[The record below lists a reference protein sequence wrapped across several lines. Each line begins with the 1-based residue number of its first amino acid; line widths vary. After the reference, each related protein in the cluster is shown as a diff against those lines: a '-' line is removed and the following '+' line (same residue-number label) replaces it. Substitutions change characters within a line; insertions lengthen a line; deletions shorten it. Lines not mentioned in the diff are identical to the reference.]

1 MRSSTGSEEPP
12 PEATPSPPPTISGTG
27 DHLTTSTSIAAITF
41 TSYKQLSDD
50 RLMEHSS
57 AASSSN
63 SSLGDRKGE
72 NMVEDKGSCST
83 SGPCPICLGPFLQE
97 SYLDHCFHKFCYNC
111 IMRWA
116 KVVASKHSRQ
126 PSSVKCPLCKSK
138 LITLTSNMQ
147 TENFSIIHGY
157 DGNSFQQ
164 HYINQDFG
172 SSAFFSEAHKYRLQC
187 YYTKP
192 GILLLP
198 FCPYSLINTFK
209 APQYRKSRKYFQP
222 NQWLEGWL
230 RREIQALL
238 QEEDVEIIVH
248 HILGVID
255 SLKRSEHQNSP
266 STLETREETFKALVC
281 QAARPFLTGRTDRF
295 VHEVEL
301 FLASGFS
308 IDAYDKLYMQHLGW
322 KPPGSTTE
330 EVDGESSGNAPNPFL
345 YIFDD
350 DSDGND

>member
-1 MRSSTGSEEPP
+1 
-12 PEATPSPPPTISGTG
+12 
-27 DHLTTSTSIAAITF
+27 
-41 TSYKQLSDD
+41 
-50 RLMEHSS
+50 MEYSS
-57 AASSSN
+57 ALSSSN

-72 NMVEDKGSCST
+72 NMAEDKGSCST

-126 PSSVKCPLCKSK
+126 PSSVKCPLCK
-138 LITLTSNMQ
+138 

-164 HYINQDFG
+164 HYINQDFV

-187 YYTKP
+187 YHTEP
-192 GILLLP
+192 D
-198 FCPYSLINTFK
+198 SLINTFK
-209 APQYRKSRKYFQP
+209 VPQYRKSRKYFQP

-238 QEEDVEIIVH
+238 QEGDVEIIVH

-255 SLKRSEHQNSP
+255 SLRRSEHQNSP

-295 VHEVEL
+295 VDEVEL

-322 KPPGSTTE
+322 KHPGSTTE
-330 EVDGESSGNAPNPFL
+330 EVDGESSGNAPLVPFF